1 MIDSYQFSSVVNED
15 EEKTK
20 RFLREAINLRECDH
34 PNLMTLRGIA
44 KLDGQYVTIMDHMA
58 NKDLKTFVRNA
69 PKEVNYFTVYSD
81 YASFCH

>member
-1 MIDSYQFSSVVNED
+1 MLDSYQFSFVVNEKD

-20 RFLREAINLRECDH
+20 RFLREAINLRACEH
-34 PNLMTLRGIA
+34 SNLMSLRGIA

-69 PKEVNYFTVYSD
+69 PKEVNYFTVY
-81 YASFCH
+81 